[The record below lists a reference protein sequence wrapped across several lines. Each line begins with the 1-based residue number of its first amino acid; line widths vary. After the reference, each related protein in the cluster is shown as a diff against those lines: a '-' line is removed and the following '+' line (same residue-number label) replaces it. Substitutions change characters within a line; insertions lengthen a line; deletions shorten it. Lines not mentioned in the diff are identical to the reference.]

1 MPFRLN
7 DDRVAVLADAVSEVT
22 ETGLFVPD
30 SGQNPLRYGVVA
42 VVGSGRR
49 ADTGRVPIDFLV
61 GERVFFHKH
70 SGQPMEIEGLEYVV
84 LAPAEIIGV
93 VQDIKGPFGAESLP
107 WPNGDDGDAT
117 VAEIP
122 EGDESDV
129 RVLVSA

>member
-93 VQDIKGPFGAESLP
+93 VDDITGPFGAEALP
-107 WPNGDDGDAT
+107 WPGGAGDEAGVP
-117 VAEIP
+117 VAE
-122 EGDESDV
+122 DV
-129 RVLVSA
+129 GSEERVLVTA